1 MRAFTHIRPHASA
14 RGLRAFV
21 LVVCLVILGLEGWRD
36 WHEREQEFARIQS
49 EMKNLAK
56 SLSQHAEDIF
66 NLADA
71 ILVDVVDRIET
82 GGATPAVIA
91 AMDGF
96 FTERIQTLQSVKS
109 LTVYGEDGLL
119 LSSSLPGHRYKVNAQ
134 EQAFFQHH
142 KNTIDGKLRFGSLIR
157 DPLGSDWVL
166 TVSRRLAKPNG
177 TFAGVVQISI
187 PPRYFANF
195 FGRFDIGSQ
204 GTVALL
210 GTDGTLLSRYPYL
223 ESAIGV
229 KQAFSA
235 WAESGR
241 VPGFGEYVSPIDGVA
256 RFASVQRNHIYP
268 VMVLAAVG
276 QEEALKNWNEEFVF
290 RTVAI
295 VILVILIGTLG
306 WNLAGELRRR
316 EAAEA
321 ELAVLATT
329 DGLTSLANRR
339 TFDRRLETEWL
350 RAAREKSPVSL
361 LLVDVDQFKAY
372 NDIYGHQAGD
382 SCLQEVARTIA
393 GAARRPAD
401 LVARYGGEELVVLL
415 PGVDESGA
423 AVVAEEIRAK
433 VEALTVPH
441 EANAPIG
448 ILTVSVGSAT
458 RVPSLD
464 RSRMGPKDL
473 ITLAD
478 AALYRAKQG
487 GRNRVAT
494 AQAA

>member
-1 MRAFTHIRPHASA
+1 MRAFTRTKPHASA
-14 RGLRAFV
+14 RRLRAFV

-36 WHEREQEFARIQS
+36 WHEREQEFVRIQS

-82 GGATPAVIA
+82 GGATPAVIT

-96 FTERIQTLQSVKS
+96 FIERIQTLQSVKS

-119 LSSSLPGHRYKVNAQ
+119 LSSSLPGHRKVTAQ

-142 KNTIDGKLRFGSLIR
+142 KNTIDGKLHFGSLIR

-204 GTVALL
+204 GTVTLL
-210 GTDGTLLSRYPYL
+210 GADGTLLSRYPYL
-223 ESAIGV
+223 DASIGAKQPFGSWVES
-229 KQAFSA
+229 SR
-235 WAESGR
+235 S
-241 VPGFGEYVSPIDGVA
+241 PGFGEYVSPVDGVA
-256 RFASVQRNHIYP
+256 RFAAVQRNHIYP

-290 RTVAI
+290 RMVAI
-295 VILVILIGTLG
+295 VILVVIIGILG

-350 RAAREKSPVSL
+350 RAAREKSPLSL

-382 SCLQEVARTIA
+382 SCLQEVAKTIA

-487 GRNRVAT
+487 GRNRVAA